1 MNTVGIVLASGSG
14 QRFDVKD
21 VPKHLTLILEIPII
35 IWTLDSIIKS
45 KIFSSVVVV
54 TRDEDVLKTKKI
66 INKYFPD
73 DVTFIRV
80 TTGSSERIQ
89 SFFLGLDDLSS
100 ANLLEKKTIIGLF
113 DANRP
118 FTPISQLEEL
128 YKAVL
133 EFGCSCPVRPVVNG
147 IAQIDSGRIVGV
159 PEKSKYAEYV
169 TPEFIQFD
177 MLNTAIEV
185 SGKTFSSLVEYALD
199 SKVEPAICSA
209 SILNSKLTFPED
221 KTYLE
226 GLAIDKDLLSYLL
239 IN

>member
-14 QRFDVKD
+14 QRFDAKD

-35 IWTLDSIIKS
+35 VWTLNTIIKS
-45 KIFSSVVVV
+45 NFFSSIVVV
-54 TRDEDVLKTKKI
+54 TRDEDILKTKKI
-66 INKYFPD
+66 INKYFSD
-73 DVTFIRV
+73 SATLIRV
-80 TTGSSERIQ
+80 TTGSGERIQ
-89 SFFLGLDDLSS
+89 SFFLGLDDLSN
-100 ANLLEKKTIIGLF
+100 ANLLDQKTIIGLF

-147 IAQIDSGRIVGV
+147 IAQIESGKIVSV
-159 PEKSKYAEYV
+159 PEKLKYVEYV

-177 MLNTAIEV
+177 ILNSCMQDGENI
-185 SGKTFSSLVEYALD
+185 FSSLVEYALK
-199 SKVEPAICSA
+199 SGFEPAICNA

-226 GLAIDKDLLSYLL
+226 GLAIDNNLH
-239 IN
+239 NA